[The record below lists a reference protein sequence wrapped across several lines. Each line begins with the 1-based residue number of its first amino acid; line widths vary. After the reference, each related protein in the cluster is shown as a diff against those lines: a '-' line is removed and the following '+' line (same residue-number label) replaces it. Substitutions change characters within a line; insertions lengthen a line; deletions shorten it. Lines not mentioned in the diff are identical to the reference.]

1 MANRIVGYFENWAQ
15 YRQSGGKFMPS
26 QVNPGQ
32 FTHINFAFGLFGFV
46 TWSVDPTEAR
56 AGPQRYTGDYTIQ
69 PVEGNDQT
77 VLYPALQALKQ
88 QNGALKTLLSIGGWS
103 MNSGDDMP
111 NSGNPHPYGPYTYQL
126 FSKMA
131 VDPRGRT
138 QFIGSAIDYA
148 QKYGFDGIDIDW
160 EYPGYISRG
169 GDPNDLANFLA
180 LVQEFRA
187 TAGPGFLLTM
197 AAPAIVPT
205 GLPQTYHDNPSTF
218 FQWLQQC
225 SQSLDWLNIMSYDY
239 HGAFDD
245 PVKTGTGVNSPLA
258 QDSTAHGPFSVKQ
271 TVEAYLAA
279 GIPSDKMVLGMPTY
293 GRNFTVSNPGQ
304 LAYDHSYGK
313 PFNGAGPAGAAT
325 QVPGVLAYYE
335 IIQKVKSGELVEQ
348 WDDATLTPYAYSAT
362 TGEWVSYDNPRSL
375 GYKTAY
381 ANARGLGG
389 AMVWSVDDDDFPNG
403 SPLLTQVKTI
413 VDNPQQGPQLP
424 GSLLAPSDL
433 RRWAEQRADVARRW
447 AESERDRHPG
457 VWDPIPSQPSQPT
470 DTRARVDVAA
480 DAVRRLCE
488 GYGDALRRRGE
499 AWHLVIVPKPAPHP
513 APGQDFT
520 PSPTTGRDVQKS
532 FAQVIGFWEGDVGF
546 TQQNVDMST
555 EVESNPQDVLL
566 QLKQGLSDAQ
576 LRLTEGGASVD
587 FSSLLVQYHNQKG
600 LRLAGGYADGFRRI
614 SEGWKDALLR
624 LKERNLQ
631 TPDINQLA
639 TDCVKFLFSRFIT
652 IVSAPQK

>member
-1 MANRIVGYFENWAQ
+1 
-15 YRQSGGKFMPS
+15 
-26 QVNPGQ
+26 
-32 FTHINFAFGLFGFV
+32 
-46 TWSVDPTEAR
+46 
-56 AGPQRYTGDYTIQ
+56 
-69 PVEGNDQT
+69 
-77 VLYPALQALKQ
+77 
-88 QNGALKTLLSIGGWS
+88 
-103 MNSGDDMP
+103 
-111 NSGNPHPYGPYTYQL
+111 
-126 FSKMA
+126 
-131 VDPRGRT
+131 
-138 QFIGSAIDYA
+138 
-148 QKYGFDGIDIDW
+148 
-160 EYPGYISRG
+160 
-169 GDPNDLANFLA
+169 
-180 LVQEFRA
+180 
-187 TAGPGFLLTM
+187 
-197 AAPAIVPT
+197 
-205 GLPQTYHDNPSTF
+205 
-218 FQWLQQC
+218 
-225 SQSLDWLNIMSYDY
+225 
-239 HGAFDD
+239 
-245 PVKTGTGVNSPLA
+245 VNSPLA

-304 LAYDHSYGK
+304 LASDHSYGK

-335 IIQKVKSGELVEQ
+335 IIQKIQSGELVEQ

-389 AMVWSVDDDDFPNG
+389 AMVWSVDDDDFANG
-403 SPLLTQVKTI
+403 SPLVTQVKTI
-413 VDNPQQGPQLP
+413 VDDPQQGPQLP
-424 GSLLAPSDL
+424 AGLLDL
-433 RRWAEQRADVARRW
+433 VRRWAEQRADVARRW
-447 AESERDRHPG
+447 AESERDHDAG
-457 VWDPIPSQPSQPT
+457 VWDPIPSQPPKPT
-470 DTRARVDVAA
+470 DTRASVDAAA

-499 AWHLVIVPKPAPHP
+499 AWHLVSVPKPS
-513 APGQDFT
+513 PG
-520 PSPTTGRDVQKS
+520 PSPRPSPLVASVLNADVQKS

-624 LKERNLQ
+624 LKEKNLQ
-631 TPDINQLA
+631 TPKINQLA
-639 TDCVKFLFSRFIT
+639 IDCVKFLFSRFIT
-652 IVSAPQK
+652 IVSAPQ